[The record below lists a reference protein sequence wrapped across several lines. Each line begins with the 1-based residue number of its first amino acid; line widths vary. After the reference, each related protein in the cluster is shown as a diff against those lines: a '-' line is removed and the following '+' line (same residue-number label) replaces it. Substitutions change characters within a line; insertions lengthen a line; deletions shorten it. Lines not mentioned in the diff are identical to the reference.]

1 MDRHPNATLKP
12 NGQMTSAVECF
23 RNAARCEQQAA
34 AATVA
39 ANRAVLLAIAADWRE
54 RGRLA
59 QAEEA
64 ATLAPFDR
72 SSKQVRDGDASLTGQ
87 PS

>member
-1 MDRHPNATLKP
+1 MKATVAP
-12 NGQMTSAVECF
+12 GQMTPALECF

-34 AATVA
+34 AAVA
-39 ANRAVLLAIAADWRE
+39 ANRAVLLAIAEDWRE

-64 ATLAPFDR
+64 ATPAPYDPSPVR
-72 SSKQVRDGDASLTGQ
+72 VRDGDASLTSQ
-87 PS
+87 TS

>member
-1 MDRHPNATLKP
+1 MKATVGP
-12 NGQMTSAVECF
+12 GRMTPALECF

-34 AATVA
+34 AAVA
-39 ANRAVLLAIAADWRE
+39 ANRAVLLAIAEDWRE

-64 ATLAPFDR
+64 ASSTRSGLATPPKLAMG
-72 SSKQVRDGDASLTGQ
+72 S
-87 PS
+87 

>member
-1 MDRHPNATLKP
+1 MDRHPNGTLKP
-12 NGQMTSAVECF
+12 NSQMTSAVECF

-34 AATVA
+34 AATSA

-64 ATLAPFDR
+64 AAVAPFDP
-72 SSKQVRDGDASLTGQ
+72 SSKQARNGDASQ